1 VTSRFLIY
9 IFLLSLCFCTACKQE
24 RIEPTFEESFY
35 YWRTVFTLDEQ
46 EKRVLNERKVK
57 RLFVRIFDIDIVRD
71 KAVPIAPIRWMDTTD
86 IEIVPTIFIK
96 NRVFNK
102 IEKSDVEKLAKEVAN
117 RIESDRVKNPREI
130 QIDCDWTKG
139 TKNAYFHFLKTL
151 QSTVG
156 KQIKI
161 TSTLRLHQLKFPDIA
176 GVPPV
181 SRATLMVY
189 NVGDFDDVQC
199 KNSIIDFSTVLD
211 YLGDEDKYPL
221 ALDFAF
227 PIFDQMVAFREN
239 NYFAFFRNEEI
250 DQILRMKDVSLED
263 NMITI
268 TKDTMFGLTSLLKG
282 DKIRYEVSD
291 PKIID
296 QIINHI
302 KFQSREKRNLIWF
315 DLNRRN
321 LHHMKNLDTNTIKNN

>member
-1 VTSRFLIY
+1 VSSKFLTY
-9 IFLLSLCFCTACKQE
+9 IFLGLFFFNSCKE
-24 RIEPTFEESFY
+24 DRIDPTFEESFY
-35 YWRTVFTLDEQ
+35 YWRTAFTLDEQ
-46 EKRVLNERKVK
+46 EKQVLNERKVK

-71 KAVPIAPIRWMDTTD
+71 KAVPVAPIRWMDTTD

-102 IEKSDVEKLAKEVAN
+102 IEKSEVEDLAKEVAHLIN
-117 RIESDRVKNPREI
+117 SGKTKNPREI

-139 TKNAYFHFLKTL
+139 TKNAYFHFLKAL
-151 QSTVG
+151 QSSVG
-156 KQIKI
+156 KKTII

-176 GVPPV
+176 GIPPV

-189 NVGDFDDVQC
+189 NVGDFDDVNCQ
-199 KNSIIDFSTVLD
+199 NSIIDLSTVLD
-211 YLGDEDKYPL
+211 YLGVEDKYPL
-221 ALDFAF
+221 SLDFAF

-239 NYFAFFRNEEI
+239 TYFAFFRNEQI
-250 DQILRMKDVSLED
+250 DQILDIKNVTRED

-268 TKDTMFGLTSLLKG
+268 TKDTMIGLTSLLAG

-291 PKIID
+291 PKIVD

-302 KFQSREKRNLIWF
+302 KFQSREKRNLVWF
-315 DLNRRN
+315 DLNQRN
-321 LHHMKNLDTNTIKNN
+321 LHHLKKNDTNSLKK